1 MTASRQERPGSAR
14 LASTGD
20 IPAEDHPSPA
30 VDSSPSA
37 NDPPAQDQHGICS
50 IRSSTDIRMSQSIS
64 ESAEPVSVEV
74 ADSAVPQEEAA
85 TAPAE
90 SSTPSAFPAT
100 GDENVQMAGSPEAL
114 TYKAT
119 AADMPSGV
127 SKEIYEMLQTAR
139 EEARQARDR
148 AEALEERLV
157 GLLLQAPHSV
167 PSATP

>member
-1 MTASRQERPGSAR
+1 
-14 LASTGD
+14 
-20 IPAEDHPSPA
+20 
-30 VDSSPSA
+30 
-37 NDPPAQDQHGICS
+37 
-50 IRSSTDIRMSQSIS
+50 MSQSIS

-100 GDENVQMAGSPEAL
+100 GDENVQMAGIPEAL

-127 SKEIYEMLQTAR
+127 SKEIYEMLQAAR

-167 PSATP
+167 PSATA